1 MSLKNDVEIENEL
14 NPDTWAGYDLP
25 ENYKSQLPWF
35 NDILWDPEVH
45 EYAGLKFRVL
55 RMSWGTW
62 NGYVLL
68 PKGHIFHGKE
78 IDDKEI
84 EELSVHGGVTY
95 ADSGGGICSEDNDW
109 IIGFD
114 TNHGYDFSPDNRI
127 RNLNIFLNGCKNYKN
142 HAYVVQETKKLIDSI
157 LSTMKYYI

>member
-62 NGYVLL
+62 NGYVFL

-95 ADSGGGICSEDNDW
+95 ADSGGGICSEDDDW
-109 IIGFD
+109 IVGFD

-157 LSTMKYYI
+157 LFTMKYYS